1 MKTTRQTNSCLRT
14 VVCLLAVV
22 VATALHADTRQVSR
36 LLQDFDKAS
45 RAEATATANRLF
57 TLLRQEGFTDEAVN
71 FTDKTP
77 RDTVRAQTW
86 YWGAEYLYA
95 KGENK
100 LALSYATRALP
111 LAEDGHDDGLKASL
125 SALLSILHMRDGN
138 YAEAIAEATKVLKM
152 DRASGDKSYIS
163 SDLNTIAGIYLASK
177 QPRQALPYAREA
189 IKLSTEARD
198 TARMAIQMGMASE
211 ICHNLGDDREALR
224 LARQA
229 YALETA
235 RGDEG
240 KAAVRLCQA
249 GTALIAL
256 GRDDEA
262 RQALTTALPQL
273 KRAGNQ
279 QSYAIACNQLGEL
292 ALKRRDN
299 RAAADYYGL
308 ALDYFT
314 SQGDLY
320 NEATAQRGLYLAQR
334 ESDKAAAMRHL
345 ERYAALKD
353 TLYNRDAG
361 RTLSE
366 YDARYHNEELRHANA
381 EQRSRQRVVIAT
393 ALAAIVTLAA
403 IVVILLLL
411 RRIHSRRHRHEREQM
426 EMKDRFFTFR
436 ESVERGS
443 LKRASSFC

>member
-249 GTALIAL
+249 GTASVDNGPATA
-256 GRDDEA
+256 EA
-262 RQALTTALPQL
+262 RRQPTVVRHSLQPVGRAGPQAAGQPRGRRILRPRARLLHVAGRPLQRGHGATRALP
-273 KRAGNQ
+273 RPAG
-279 QSYAIACNQLGEL
+279 E
-292 ALKRRDN
+292 
-299 RAAADYYGL
+299 
-308 ALDYFT
+308 
-314 SQGDLY
+314 
-320 NEATAQRGLYLAQR
+320 
-334 ESDKAAAMRHL
+334 
-345 ERYAALKD
+345 
-353 TLYNRDAG
+353 
-361 RTLSE
+361 
-366 YDARYHNEELRHANA
+366 
-381 EQRSRQRVVIAT
+381 
-393 ALAAIVTLAA
+393 
-403 IVVILLLL
+403 
-411 RRIHSRRHRHEREQM
+411 
-426 EMKDRFFTFR
+426 
-436 ESVERGS
+436 
-443 LKRASSFC
+443 